1 MTSPAPLNVVISGGG
16 TAGHIYP
23 ALAVAHA
30 LQAGRPS
37 AAGAGA

>member
-1 MTSPAPLNVVISGGG
+1 MSGGG

-30 LQAGRPS
+30 LR
-37 AAGAGA
+37 AAP